1 MSKSPLVL
9 LLVAGLMP
17 GMVGCDSQASQ
28 QAEAQRHLQA
38 AREKLGL
45 ANAGYVTTVSDQG
58 AQDEDLLVYRQEAM
72 DAAFE
77 DLNQVMS
84 LDAPSEK
91 AQALRLAADIDAS
104 AARHAARKAAIEN
117 AALAG
122 RSTVLMGYLAAIE
135 GASSRSVALQ
145 PQYDQKI
152 AELQAEI
159 QEQTARRAQLVEE
172 VSGLDGQ
179 IQAVTPKVQEF
190 KARADEG
197 YAKAQTVREKAFVTS
212 GEQMY
217 DLQDQAAELERKAA
231 IESASA
237 EQQQVVVNDLTS
249 RKALAQA
256 QVETIDKLLEV
267 LNTQVKSAQAN
278 VQRQADESAEAAK
291 AGADAIA
298 TLAEEYKSIADVHR
312 EAVHKNMVLAGEK
325 AEKAVAGLT
334 QAVSLSQGARGGSS
348 EAESVKLQL
357 LAAYVNQAHI
367 ATTHALYL
375 RDLAGVTRA
384 LANSVEHVSPEA
396 AGVYNT
402 QINELAQAEADL
414 NDRAAQAIEAG
425 LALAAELAP
434 EGATAEDGDVTAIV
448 LQQKDRL
455 NAFSQRRGS

>member
-1 MSKSPLVL
+1 
-9 LLVAGLMP
+9 MP

-135 GASSRSVALQ
+135 GASSRSVALE

-159 QEQTARRAQLVEE
+159 QEQTAKRAQLVEE
-172 VSGLDGQ
+172 VSDLDRQ
-179 IQAVTPKVQEF
+179 IQAVIPKVQEF

-267 LNTQVKSAQAN
+267 LNTQVKAAQAN

-298 TLAEEYKSIADVHR
+298 TLAEEYKTIADVHR

-334 QAVSLSQGARGGSS
+334 QAVSLSQGALGGASD
-348 EAESVKLQL
+348 AESVKLQL

-402 QINELAQAEADL
+402 QIKELAQAEADL

-425 LALAAELAP
+425 LALATELAP
-434 EGATAEDGDVTAIV
+434 EGATAEEGGVTAIV

-455 NAFSQRRGS
+455 STFAQRRGS